1 MSQNHFTRP
10 VAGEYNP
17 YFDRYISLVPEG
29 DVLALLQSQ
38 FEATLAL
45 LRSIPASHAGYR
57 YAPDKWTVREVLGH
71 IADTERVFADR
82 ALRIGRGDQNPL
94 PGFDENVYVA
104 NGAFESASLDDLIA
118 NYENVRRSTHS
129 LLSLMDATAAARTGT
144 ANGAAISVRA
154 LAYMVAGHELHHVTL
169 FKSRYAE
176 AFKAE

>member
-1 MSQNHFTRP
+1 VSQSPFTRP
-10 VAGEYNP
+10 IAGEYNP

-29 DVLALLQSQ
+29 DVLVLLRDQ
-38 FEATLAL
+38 FEATTAL
-45 LRSIPASHAGYR
+45 LRRIPASRAGYR

-118 NYENVRRSTHS
+118 NYENVRRSTLS
-129 LLSLMDATAAARTGT
+129 LLSLMDAKAAGRTGT
-144 ANGAAISVRA
+144 ANGGAISVRA
-154 LAYMVAGHELHHVTL
+154 LAHMIAGHELHHVDL
-169 FKSRYAE
+169 FKTRYAE
-176 AFKAE
+176 AFDAA

>member
-10 VAGEYNP
+10 IAGEYNP
-17 YFDRYISLVPEG
+17 YFDRYIALVPEG
-29 DVLALLQSQ
+29 DVLALLRSQ
-38 FEATLAL
+38 FDAMLAL
-45 LRSIPASHAGYR
+45 LRSIPESRAGYR

-104 NGAFESASLDDLIA
+104 NGAFESASLDDLIV
-118 NYENVRRSTHS
+118 NYENVRRSSLS
-129 LLSLMDATAAARTGT
+129 LLSLMDAAAAARTGT

-154 LAYMVAGHELHHVTL
+154 LAHMIAGHEIHHVNL
-169 FKSRYAE
+169 FKTRYAE
-176 AFKAE
+176 AFSAE